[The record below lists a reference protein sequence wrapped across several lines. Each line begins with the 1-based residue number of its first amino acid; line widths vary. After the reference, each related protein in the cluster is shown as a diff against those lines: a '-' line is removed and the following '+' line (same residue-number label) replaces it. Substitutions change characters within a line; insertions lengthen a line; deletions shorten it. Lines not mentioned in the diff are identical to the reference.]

1 MSNEVFSE
9 SLAFPQMKRRA
20 VSARSFRVKI
30 PPSNSTTFVQEQT
43 IQVDLPGNLAGQYYN
58 FNQMY
63 LKFRVQLTGGA
74 GNLDRCGAMG
84 FIKRLQISTAGAQLC
99 DINNWNVLATAMMD
113 TDCSCEYKAGYG
125 NVLLGTIGD
134 SLRGENLP
142 VYAAGP
148 PVVGSRVFCV
158 PIVLNPLAMT
168 TPHRLIPA
176 FSLSS
181 IQMRFTLDSIASS
194 LQGAAAV
201 TAINFSEVE
210 LVTMMTELSPQAQAQ
225 IDMATGRRYNIL
237 ANSFMNATATKAAN
251 DSTLTANLGFS
262 VSSLERIICIHR
274 PQATIAAAAAYSLGN
289 RAKAGLTQYQY
300 LINSESYPAR
310 PVIVSTKGAEVL
322 AETLIADHGLVDF
335 KKSSSFN
342 NGFVANGAL
351 NVGVGSS
358 ALSGV
363 APQIEKSDCFNLHF
377 GAGTQ
382 AGAAVATGGN
392 ATASDIGTFVCATE
406 FENSLSDGKSA
417 TIYSGISTIASVV
430 QWVANYDTTVLN
442 NAAVNLDFFAQYSV
456 LLSLDMG
463 GQGVWSVSV

>member
-30 PPSNSTTFVQEQT
+30 PPSNSTSFVQEQT

-63 LKFRVQLTGGA
+63 LKFKVILTGGPA
-74 GNLDRCGAMG
+74 NLDRCGAMG

-125 NVLLGTIGD
+125 NILLGTVGD
-134 SLRGENLP
+134 ALRGVE
-142 VYAAGP
+142 VAAAGD
-148 PVVGSRVFCV
+148 GRVFCV
-158 PIVLNPLAMT
+158 PICLNPLAMT

-181 IQMRFTLDSIASS
+181 IQMRFTLDSIAAC
-194 LQGAAAV
+194 LQRDPAGGGAAV

-225 IDMATGRRYNIL
+225 IDMATGKRYNIL
-237 ANSFMNATATKAAN
+237 ANSFMNATATKAETAT
-251 DSTLTANLGFS
+251 TLTANLGFS

-274 PQATIAAAAAYSLGN
+274 PQTTIANAAAYSLGN
-289 RAKAGLTQYQY
+289 RGKAGLTQYQY

-310 PVIVSTKGAEVL
+310 PVVVSAKGAEVL
-322 AETLIADHGLVDF
+322 AETLIADHALVDF

-342 NGFVANGAL
+342 NGVVKLAAAVNTPTSG
-351 NVGVGSS
+351 
-358 ALSGV
+358 ALSGD
-363 APQIEKSDCFNLHF
+363 APEITKSDCFNTDQPTGLT
-377 GAGTQ
+377 AGSY
-382 AGAAVATGGN
+382 AVAAG
-392 ATASDIGTFVCATE
+392 ASDIGTFICATE

-430 QWVANYDTTVLN
+430 QWVGQYTAVANPVS
-442 NAAVNLDFFAQYSV
+442 LDFFAQYSV

>member
-9 SLAFPQMKRRA
+9 SLAYPQMKRRA

-30 PPSNSTTFVQEQT
+30 PPSNSTSFVQEQT

-63 LKFRVQLTGGA
+63 LKFKVTLTGA
-74 GNLDRCGAMG
+74 AADLDRCGAMG

-125 NVLLGTIGD
+125 NILLGTIGD
-134 SLRGENLP
+134 SLRGVN
-142 VYAAGP
+142 
-148 PVVGSRVFCV
+148 VGVGDANARVFCV

-194 LQGAAAV
+194 LKGAGV
-201 TAINFSEVE
+201 TNIAFTEVE

-225 IDMATGRRYNIL
+225 IDMATGKRYNIL

-274 PQATIAAAAAYSLGN
+274 PQATINTLAAYSLGN
-289 RAKAGLTQYQY
+289 RAKAGLLQYQY

-310 PVIVSTKGAEVL
+310 PVIVSAKGAEVL

-342 NGFVANGAL
+342 NGVVKLLAVADTVTSG
-351 NVGVGSS
+351 
-358 ALSGV
+358 ALSGD
-363 APQIEKSDCFNLHF
+363 APEKAKSDCFNEGF
-377 GAGTQ
+377 PDGTQ
-382 AGAAVATGGN
+382 AGSFSAATVALGSSN
-392 ATASDIGTFVCATE
+392 IGTFICATE

-430 QWVANYDTTVLN
+430 QWVAQYDIAGA
-442 NAAVNLDFFAQYSV
+442 AAVNIDFFAQYSV